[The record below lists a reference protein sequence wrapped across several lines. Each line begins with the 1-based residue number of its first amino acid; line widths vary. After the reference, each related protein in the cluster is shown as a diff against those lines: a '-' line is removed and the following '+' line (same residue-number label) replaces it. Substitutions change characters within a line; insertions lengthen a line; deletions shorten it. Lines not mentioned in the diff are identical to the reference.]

1 MTHSGLQKC
10 IALHACR
17 VGLALAA
24 VGVAGIGASGCAS
37 DPTKGYSFR
46 STYPV
51 DVRSVEVPIF
61 KNSTPEPGQETLL
74 TEAVIKELQRA
85 GFRVTQDATADT
97 TLAGVLTAIDL
108 RRLSADRKTGLVQEL
123 DYRATVDFEWRDNR
137 SGKVLQ
143 ARRGFAASS
152 SFAPARGAGEP
163 IERGQH
169 GAFDRLAKDLVDELR
184 ASW

>member
-1 MTHSGLQKC
+1 MNRMLRVTCLAGL
-10 IALHACR
+10 
-17 VGLALAA
+17 
-24 VGVAGIGASGCAS
+24 VAGVTVLGHAGCAS
-37 DPTKGYSFR
+37 DPTIGYSFR
-46 STYPV
+46 STYPA

-61 KNSTPEPGQETLL
+61 KNVTPEPGQETLL
-74 TEAVIKELQRA
+74 TEAVIKELHRA

-137 SGKVLQ
+137 TGKVLR
-143 ARRGFAASS
+143 ARRGFAAAA
-152 SFAPARGAGEP
+152 SFAPARGASEP

>member
-1 MTHSGLQKC
+1 MIRRAMV
-10 IALHACR
+10 IA
-17 VGLALAA
+17 AA
-24 VGVAGIGASGCAS
+24 VLVAGGCSS
-37 DPTKGYSFR
+37 DPRQGYSFR
-46 STYPV
+46 STYPA

-61 KNSTPEPGQETLL
+61 KNSTAEPGQETLL

-85 GFRVTQDATADT
+85 GFRVTQNATADT
-97 TLAGVLTAIDL
+97 TLLGALTAIDL
-108 RRLSADRKTGLVQEL
+108 RRLSADRKTGLVQEV

-137 SGKVLQ
+137 TGKVLK

-163 IERGQH
+163 IERGQY